1 MANKYMKKC
10 LTSSAIKEIQIKT
23 ALRFQLTPV
32 RMAIITKTTNAGE
45 EVEEM
50 NPHTLWVGM

>member
-32 RMAIITKTTNAGE
+32 RLAGDN
-45 EVEEM
+45 VGSRAF
-50 NPHTLWVGM
+50 TLLVGM